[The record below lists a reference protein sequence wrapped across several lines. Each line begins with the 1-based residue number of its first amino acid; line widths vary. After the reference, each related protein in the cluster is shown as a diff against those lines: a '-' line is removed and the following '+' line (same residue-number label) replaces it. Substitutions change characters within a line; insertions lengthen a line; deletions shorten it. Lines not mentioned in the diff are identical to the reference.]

1 MATELATLEASACDS
16 DLESEG
22 VREFRISRELYDEII
37 RAGIFTTRDRIEL
50 LEGRL
55 YEMSPMGKPHR
66 AVLNHVAAWLYK
78 SVPEDWHITNQ
89 SPIALDEFS
98 EPEPDFA
105 IVRGT
110 TRDYRD
116 RHPAAADIGLLIEV
130 SHAILAYDR
139 KRKLPAYAEAGIPEY
154 WIINLVE
161 NIVEIRTDPFPREGE
176 TRGYYATTREYRRD
190 HHVPLR
196 LDGKAISEIRVD
208 DLLLL
213 SD

>member
-22 VREFRISRELYDEII
+22 VWEFRISRELYDQMI
-37 RAGIFTTRDRIEL
+37 REGIFTPRDRIEL

-55 YEMSPMGKPHR
+55 YEMSPMGNPHR
-66 AVLNHVAAWLYK
+66 AVLNHINRWLVK
-78 SVPEDWHITNQ
+78 TVPEDWHINNQ
-89 SPIALDEFS
+89 TPIALDEYS
-98 EPEPDFA
+98 EPEPDFV

-116 RHPAAADIGLLIEV
+116 RHPAPADIGLLVEV
-130 SHAILAYDR
+130 SHASLAYDR

-161 NIVEIRTDPFPREGE
+161 NVVEIRTDPFPREGE
-176 TRGYYATTREYRRD
+176 ARGYYATTREYRRD

-196 LDGKAISEIRVD
+196 LDGKAVSEIRVD